1 MEANSVPFER
11 GSLGLMA
18 QVIRRLEA
26 VKRFTSFGRI
36 QLVVDNMTDFGSGLA
51 QILQYERLVT
61 RHAAGPQ
68 PQQAKQNKRFRCAV
82 GSN

>member
-18 QVIRRLEA
+18 QDIRRLEA
-26 VKRFTSFGRI
+26 VKRFASFGLI
-36 QLVVDNMTDFGSGLA
+36 QLVMDNMTDFGSGFA
-51 QILQYERLVT
+51 QILSYKRFVT